1 MNILSRILR
10 FQEQKLSNDQ
20 VGADVRNLL
29 AQENDSVLQK
39 SGINVVAS
47 LAAAGLFNDIGTKL
61 ISKNLLSGN
70 FRRQMSLTPL

>member
-10 FQEQKLSNDQ
+10 FQEQKLGNDQ
-20 VGADVRNLL
+20 VGTDVRNLL

-47 LAAAGLFNDIGTKL
+47 LAAAGLFNDI
-61 ISKNLLSGN
+61 
-70 FRRQMSLTPL
+70 RY

>member
-47 LAAAGLFNDIGTKL
+47 LAAAGLFNDI
-61 ISKNLLSGN
+61 
-70 FRRQMSLTPL
+70 RY